1 MIAIKTSVMLL
12 LYLLLTSKTWKDK
25 ATAFDFVSISS
36 FRQNP
41 SLLVHYPVFRSGR
54 NFLYFSR
61 WQLTSLWLSKS
72 DEEYRIKITEKDAK
86 TNLWAS
92 RRKYIRTVLR
102 FADAVKCYRISH
114 GVFDDVDED
123 ITAEERRNAERKSAL
138 VIAAFIAAITAVG
151 LRVGGRAALVS
162 ILGIDFASYNPDR
175 KNQIDSFLS
184 LLHDSGPFEPVLF
197 ILAWIVVKVFCFDA
211 GGVVLA
217 IASGV
222 MESMNYIEAPQF

>member
-1 MIAIKTSVMLL
+1 M
-12 LYLLLTSKTWKDK
+12 
-25 ATAFDFVSISS
+25 
-36 FRQNP
+36 
-41 SLLVHYPVFRSGR
+41 
-54 NFLYFSR
+54 
-61 WQLTSLWLSKS
+61 
-72 DEEYRIKITEKDAK
+72 
-86 TNLWAS
+86 
-92 RRKYIRTVLR
+92 
-102 FADAVKCYRISH
+102 KCYRISH